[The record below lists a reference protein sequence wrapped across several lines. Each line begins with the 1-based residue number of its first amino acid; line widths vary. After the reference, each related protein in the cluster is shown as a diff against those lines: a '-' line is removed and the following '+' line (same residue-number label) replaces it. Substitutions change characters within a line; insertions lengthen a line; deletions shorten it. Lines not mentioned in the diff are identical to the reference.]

1 MHNVEKEGIMTHA
14 RVFRMGLWLMVVSLI
29 AIGCAKVP
37 ITGRNQFNLVSDNE
51 ADALGVEAYQKVE
64 SESRLITSGPEY
76 DQVLRVGKRIAAAA
90 DKPDFKWEFCLID
103 EPKTVNAFC
112 LPGGKIAVYS
122 GILPITKDDTGL
134 AVVLAHEIAH
144 AIARHGAE
152 RMTDQLAL
160 QLGGAGLQQLI
171 QQKSPA
177 TQQVVMAAFGVGTT
191 VGVMLPFS
199 RSQESEA
206 DHIGLVVMAKA
217 GYDPRQAP
225 EFWRRMIAASN
236 GAAPP
241 AFLSDHPT
249 DESRVRDLEKWM
261 PEALK
266 YYH

>member
-1 MHNVEKEGIMTHA
+1 
-14 RVFRMGLWLMVVSLI
+14 MVVLLI

-51 ADALGVEAYQKVE
+51 ANALGVEAYQKVE
-64 SESRLITSGPEY
+64 SESRLIKNGPKY

-90 DKPDFKWEFCLID
+90 DKPDFNWEFCLIA

-122 GILPITKDDTGL
+122 GILPITRDDVGL
-134 AVVLAHEIAH
+134 AVVLAHEVAH

-177 TQQVVMAAFGVGTT
+177 TQQVVMAAFGVGATI
-191 VGVMLPFS
+191 GVVLPFS
-199 RSQESEA
+199 RSQENEA

-225 EFWRRMIAASN
+225 EFWKRMIAASD
-236 GAAPP
+236 GAGPP

-249 DESRVRDLEKWM
+249 DKSRVQNLQKWM

>member
-1 MHNVEKEGIMTHA
+1 MIHA
-14 RVFRMGLWLMVVSLI
+14 NAFRKGLWLLAASLI
-29 AIGCAKVP
+29 AMGCATVP
-37 ITGRNQFNLVSDNE
+37 ITGRSQFNLVSDSE
-51 ADALGVEAYQKVE
+51 ADALGAEAYQKVV
-64 SESRLITSGPEY
+64 SESRLITSGREY
-76 DQVLRVGKRIAAAA
+76 DQVLRVGKRIAAVA

-103 EPKTVNAFC
+103 EPKAVNAFC
-112 LPGGKIAVYS
+112 LSGGKIAVYS

-134 AVVLAHEIAH
+134 AVVVAHEVAH

-177 TQQVVMAAFGVGTT
+177 TQQVVMAAFGVGAT
-191 VGVMLPFS
+191 VGVELPFS

-225 EFWRRMIAASN
+225 EFWRRMIAASS
-236 GAAPP
+236 GAAPL

-249 DESRVRDLEKWM
+249 DESRIQNLERWM

>member
-1 MHNVEKEGIMTHA
+1 MIHA
-14 RVFRMGLWLMVVSLI
+14 NVFRRGLWLLAVSLI
-29 AIGCAKVP
+29 AVGCAKVP

-51 ADALGVEAYQKVE
+51 ADALGAEAYQQVQ
-64 SESRLITSGPEY
+64 SQSRLITSGTAY

-90 DKPDFKWEFCLID
+90 DKPDFEWAFCLID

-112 LPGGKIAVYS
+112 LPGGKVAIYS

-134 AVVLAHEIAH
+134 GVVLAHEVAH

-152 RMTDQLAL
+152 RMTDELAL
-160 QLGGAGLQQLI
+160 QLGGAALQQLI

-177 TQQVVMAAFGVGTT
+177 TQQVVMAAFGAGAT

-199 RSQESEA
+199 RSLESEA
-206 DHIGLVVMAKA
+206 DHIGLVIMAKA

-225 EFWRRMIAASN
+225 EFWRRMISASS
-236 GAAPP
+236 GANPP
-241 AFLSDHPT
+241 VFLSDHPA
-249 DESRVRDLEKWM
+249 DESRVQNLEKWM